1 MTPWIVLV
9 IIGQFLNALVAL
21 FDKYIVSSP
30 AVVLRPLA
38 YAFWV
43 SVLSAGSIV
52 IFLFDGLP
60 VPVHGLDIPSLANVR
75 APSLFV
81 AALSIAAGYSF
92 FTALL
97 SFFTALRQVDA
108 SDVVPVVGGL
118 TAVFTLVL
126 SYLFLDTSLSSNF
139 FVGFALLVTGTVL
152 VSRFRFTWRSM
163 LSVVHAGLMFGVHYI
178 AIKGLFNATNFD
190 SAFFWSRAALVFVAL
205 SMLLIPEYYEKII
218 TRTRQA
224 NTRAGLMV
232 FGNKLLAGIASF
244 VLLKAIEHGDVALV
258 QALGGLQYLFLL
270 VISVTVGPLI
280 AKDFGENVTLRD
292 VLHKIVSIPLIALGF
307 FTLFL

>member
-9 IIGQFLNALVAL
+9 IVGQFLNALVAL

-60 VPVHGLDIPSLANVR
+60 LRGLEIPSLANVR

-108 SDVVPVVGGL
+108 SDVVPVVGGF
-118 TAVFTLVL
+118 TAVFTLML

-190 SAFFWSRAALVFVAL
+190 SAFFWSRAALVLVAL

-218 TRTRQA
+218 TRTRQT

-270 VISVTVGPLI
+270 VISITVGPLI

-292 VLHKIVSIPLIALGF
+292 VLHKLVSIPLIALGF
-307 FTLFL
+307 FALFL